1 MLLLGALLGWAVLA
15 ASSTNLDAQAMRTG
29 TVVPVLAVAIV
40 AALHFEIWTAGLAAA
55 AG

>member
-1 MLLLGALLGWAVLA
+1 MLLLGALLGWAVL

-40 AALHFEIWTAGLAAA
+40 AALHFEIWTAGLTAA